1 MDLKILEHLERKSLH
16 RVHYV
21 GVVFWI
27 LISIVFFGIL
37 VDMEKSEFRHDFHCD
52 GAKRDKADSVRGK
65 CYEKYTKQHNKSGF
79 PTYGFVLTNLFI
91 VALVCAVYSQIVG
104 PKIDQLSRGN
114 HNGDLERQLLNQE
127 TVPSTGKK
135 LFIAYCLQLCIRIVL
150 GGIFIFLQT
159 LLLYPLKFSSK
170 FHCDLTDGTTQPRN
184 SFESAQNS
192 TLHYCDNQQAEKKT
206 FLMYAVLT
214 VNGILFAGILIEA
227 IYLFIRACIERSFMR
242 DANFLKTHLSPN
254 QHLNGENETFPL
266 KERHTE
272 KPKEGTLEGPI
283 QHLEWEDETI
293 PLTEQLQEQTFQEF
307 ISLTKELIIQETKGL
322 LELQSPFSGDPGDDA
337 TTENLTLD
345 GIYTNLAVDQK
356 RERYGFPENRE
367 ERLQDLSRSR
377 DKKSQLKCPKDFL
390 NVEDKKV
397 LVVGR
402 PGIGKT
408 FCCIKLLRDWASGKL
423 FIATSGANINFDVAF
438 LVKFRRF
445 TSNDNLSLRKLLIQ
459 SEYFPTR
466 HMGDKVWNHLQEN
479 PDGVLIL
486 FDGFDEFKHGG
497 NIAEV
502 PTSPENIEDKK
513 PLQILY
519 QRLVTGRL
527 LKGASVLTTT
537 RSTALSGL
545 RNLEFDKT
553 YELLGFSSEQIEDYV
568 KKFAGREEKTGETIW
583 QHINDNTNLLSLC
596 YLPVN
601 SFIVCSSLSQILQF
615 NNSAGAGVT
624 FPSGL
629 TEIYKIAVKVFYVK
643 TTKALRDKPFTR
655 EYFESDHLDL
665 PVKKEFE
672 KLGRVAFEGF
682 KKGEPNLGGN
692 EVRGIEDS
700 ALLHRL
706 PDRQTGNFKHE
717 QQFCFIHHTM
727 KEFFAARHIVNNMN
741 KKQLRKFVSEN
752 IKNSKWQL
760 FFQFLAGFMEDK
772 QHLPNKIITG
782 LLPVKTEEKEIAG
795 YNEQW
800 TENEKKRKVTS
811 WPTRDEQYLAVT
823 LIKCLN
829 ENSRMKSKAQRKLQR
844 IKFNCVTFTDCQ
856 LTAVDCSSLVNV
868 INVQQISHL
877 DLASNNIG
885 PLGRFEIFK
894 LLKESQ
900 LSWLNLGW
908 NKLTDKAAEYLADAI
923 KSNHC
928 QLRTLD
934 LSNNKISNIGAKH
947 LAEAINKNI
956 CQLRTLDLS
965 ANNISDIGAKHLA
978 NAINTNNCQLRTLD
992 LSANNISDTGAQRLS
1007 EAIKNNI
1014 CQLRT
1019 LDLSANKISNIGAK
1033 HLADAINTNN
1043 CQLRTL
1049 DLSANNISDTGAV
1062 NLLGN
1067 CQSKCE
1073 LIFQASAICI

>member
-1 MDLKILEHLERKSLH
+1 MDLKILEYLERKSLH

-52 GAKRDKADSVRGK
+52 GAKSDKADPVRGK

-79 PTYGFVLTNLFI
+79 PIYGFVLTNLFI

-104 PKIDQLSRGN
+104 PKIDQLSQGN
-114 HNGDLERQLLNQE
+114 HNDDLERQLLNQE
-127 TVPSTGKK
+127 TAPSTGKK

-192 TLHYCDNQQAEKKT
+192 TLHYCNNQQAEKKT

-214 VNGILFAGILIEA
+214 ANGILFAGILIEA

-254 QHLNGENETFPL
+254 QHAHLNGGNETFPL

-272 KPKEGTLEGPI
+272 KPQEGTHERPI
-283 QHLEWEDETI
+283 QHLDWEV
-293 PLTEQLQEQTFQEF
+293 TEQLQEQTFQEF
-307 ISLTKELIIQETKGL
+307 IRLTKELIIQETKGL
-322 LELQSPFSGDPGDDA
+322 LELQSPFSGDPGDDT
-337 TTENLTLD
+337 TTENMTLD
-345 GIYTNLAVDQK
+345 GIYTNLVLNQK

-367 ERLQDLSRSR
+367 EQLQVLSRLP
-377 DKKSQLKCPKDFL
+377 DEKSVLKSPKDFL

-445 TSNDNLSLRKLLIQ
+445 TSDDNLSLRKLLIQ

-497 NIAEV
+497 NIAEA

-553 YELLGFSSEQIEDYV
+553 YDILGFSSKQIEEYV
-568 KKFAGREEKTGETIW
+568 YKFAGCKEKVGETIW
-583 QHINDNTNLLSLC
+583 QHINDNTNLLTLC

-615 NNSAGAGVT
+615 NNPAGAGVT
-624 FPSGL
+624 FPSRL
-629 TEIYKIAVKVFYVK
+629 TEIYKIAVKVFHVK

-655 EYFESDHLDL
+655 EDFESDHLDL
-665 PVKKEFE
+665 AVEEEFE

-706 PDRQTGNFKHE
+706 PDRQTGDFKHE
-717 QQFCFIHHTM
+717 QQFCFIHPTM

-752 IKNSKWQL
+752 IENRKWQL

-782 LLPVKTEEKEIAG
+782 LLPVKTEKKESAG
-795 YNEQW
+795 YKEQW

-811 WPTRDEQYLAVT
+811 WPTKDEQYLAVT

-877 DLASNNIG
+877 DLSFNNIG
-885 PLGRFEIFK
+885 PLGCLEICK
-894 LLKESQ
+894 LLKCRESQ
-900 LSWLNLGW
+900 LSWL
-908 NKLTDKAAEYLADAI
+908 KLTKNQLTDEAAKYLAEAI
-923 KSNHC
+923 NNNNC
-928 QLRTLD
+928 QLRTLN
-934 LSNNKISNIGAKH
+934 LTANNISDIGAQH
-947 LAEAINKNI
+947 LAEAINNNN

-965 ANNISDIGAKHLA
+965 ANNISDIGA
-978 NAINTNNCQLRTLD
+978 
-992 LSANNISDTGAQRLS
+992 QRLA
-1007 EAIKNNI
+1007 EAIKSNH

-1019 LDLSANKISNIGAK
+1019 LDLSANKISDIGAK
-1033 HLADAINTNN
+1033 QLAKAINTNT

-1049 DLSANNISDTGAV
+1049 DLSLNENITEEVKREAL

-1067 CQSKCE
+1067 CQSRCE